1 MAFTVIVL
9 FTTLRLP
16 ESKDQSSPHA
26 AKRIEFPSAALLLLA
41 VGAPL
46 FAINLGGQVFPWSH
60 PLVIVLLSITPLFVA
75 GFYYVDTRI
84 AITPIVPRRFIF
96 NRNVAIAL
104 ACTLP
109 MKFVFDQVGTQL
121 RASRVAEVDRTQLRY
136 SFGTYVAV
144 RPFTNPT
151 GFSDWALTCF
161 YLGGPLGTV
170 FAGLLVNRYRRF
182 KPFLQLNI
190 LADIVIYACFS
201 AGWIKPEKPVYAP
214 ILVFTGACEGVSE
227 GLWLVALLSL
237 VDDKDQPL
245 LYAFFDLALS
255 IAGDLGIAISLATE
269 GSLVKSRLAS
279 GLSGTLNADEI
290 IRRSLEDLEYI
301 RQLPPKVQTV
311 ILEAFTSSVEVAF
324 GTLSLLLGRQR
335 SNGHR
340 HIVPGASG

>member
-201 AGWIKPEKPVYAP
+201 AGWISRRTPTETRHVY
-214 ILVFTGACEGVSE
+214 S
-227 GLWLVALLSL
+227 
-237 VDDKDQPL
+237 
-245 LYAFFDLALS
+245 
-255 IAGDLGIAISLATE
+255 
-269 GSLVKSRLAS
+269 
-279 GLSGTLNADEI
+279 
-290 IRRSLEDLEYI
+290 
-301 RQLPPKVQTV
+301 
-311 ILEAFTSSVEVAF
+311 
-324 GTLSLLLGRQR
+324 
-335 SNGHR
+335 
-340 HIVPGASG
+340 

>member
-1 MAFTVIVL
+1 MLGGPVGAALTDHVGYQSVFAIEVCAMAFTVIVL

-109 MKFVFDQVGTQL
+109 MKFVFDQ
-121 RASRVAEVDRTQLRY
+121 LRY

-201 AGWIKPEKPVYAP
+201 AGWIN
-214 ILVFTGACEGVSE
+214 
-227 GLWLVALLSL
+227 
-237 VDDKDQPL
+237 QPL